1 MKHTLIA
8 AAAAAAM
15 ALAGC
20 SDRNEAKRF
29 GYKGSDLAEEEP
41 LFFTVAPGVT
51 NYVPSRVLVV
61 NERYE
66 FTPDELAL
74 IAEAGTVT
82 PGAPLK
88 EIPEGYEKK
97 DEGPWFVYLEKDPR
111 ESFGFKGRVGVLA
124 HFDEDK
130 NEWSTG
136 QAYFSVAWDKREDA
150 VAGLGRLKAEV
161 VERFHPKKV
170 YEFADSW
177 VAEYVRL
184 RVMAVVGQKAD
195 GKWGLM
201 LDFGDKNCE
210 GCGTWEPLE
219 NQQERLDVYRYAKAL
234 KEWKRRLPEIVAENH
249 AAVEKARA
257 GRGLA
262 ALSDGEWA
270 QLGDGRNMFQ
280 SFGTFDFD
288 VPAEE
293 FTNAMN
299 RVWAERVAAAEKAT
313 GAKFPE
319 TRSAEEVPGG
329 VVAFAACA
337 NELYQTV
344 RLDVAFPCRP
354 QIVEPKEEGAQEP
367 PPPLRGQYRVILVEA
382 TQPGFEIPPRPQPPK
397 KK

>member
-8 AAAAAAM
+8 AAAAATL
-15 ALAGC
+15 LAGC
-20 SDRNEAKRF
+20 SGEGEAKRF

-41 LFFTVAPGVT
+41 LFFTVSTGVT
-51 NYVPSRVLVV
+51 NYVPARVLMV
-61 NERYE
+61 NEQYE
-66 FTPDELAL
+66 FTSDELAL
-74 IAEAGTVT
+74 LAAAGTVS

-88 EIPEGYEKK
+88 EIPEGYGKQ
-97 DEGPWFVYLEKDPR
+97 DEGPWFVYLEKAPV
-111 ESFGFKGRVGVLA
+111 ESFGLKGKAGVLA

-130 NEWSTG
+130 GEWSTG
-136 QAYFSVAWDKREDA
+136 QAYFSVSWEKKEDA
-150 VAGLGRLKAEV
+150 VAGLARLKAEV

-170 YEFADSW
+170 YDFADSW

-201 LDFGDKNCE
+201 LDLGDKNRE

-219 NQQERLDVYRYAKAL
+219 EQQERFDLYRYAKTL

-257 GRGLA
+257 VRGLA
-262 ALSDGEWA
+262 ALPEGEWSHP
-270 QLGDGRNMFQ
+270 GDGRNVFQ

-344 RLDVAFPCRP
+344 RLDVAFPARP
-354 QIVEPKEEGAQEP
+354 QTVEPREEGAPE
-367 PPPLRGQYRVILVEA
+367 PPPLRGQFRVILVEA